1 MQSAKTGETPQAIIR
16 EVLPLKNQRRI
27 DPSSFLKMM
36 DRLGVVESEVK
47 IYFLRELSAIL
58 RQLPLKVYAS
68 PDDRLRLINGL
79 QEALDEVIEEEED
92 AQT

>member
-1 MQSAKTGETPQAIIR
+1 
-16 EVLPLKNQRRI
+16 
-27 DPSSFLKMM
+27 MM